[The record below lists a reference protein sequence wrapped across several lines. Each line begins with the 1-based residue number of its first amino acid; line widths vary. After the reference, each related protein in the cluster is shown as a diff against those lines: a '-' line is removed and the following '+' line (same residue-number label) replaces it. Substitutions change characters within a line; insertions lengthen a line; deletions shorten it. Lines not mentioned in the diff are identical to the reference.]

1 METERQRRG
10 RSDAGVSAVRWGAVR
25 RLVDAALE
33 LPHEERA
40 RFVATASQH
49 DRALRGAVER
59 LLASCER
66 AADDT
71 QFLSEPAAEHAAPML
86 HEVTRR
92 AASAQAGIPEALASA
107 LGERYVLERVAGQ
120 GAMAT
125 VYRAHDR
132 KFDRAVA
139 VKVLRPELARE
150 CDVRRFQQEIR
161 ETAGLNHPHIVS
173 VYDSGGDDGPLYY
186 VMPFMEGSTLRHRA
200 RGRQLPIP
208 EALAIAAAIGRGLDY
223 AHRRGLVHRDVK
235 PENIL
240 FQDGEPALADFG
252 IARCLDRIP
261 QDTWSSMGIVRGT
274 AEYMSP
280 EQVRAEKRLDGR
292 SDVYAL
298 ACVLFE
304 MLAGYPPFTGRT
316 PQMVMQ
322 RHLHDDPPS
331 LHGARPAVPA
341 PVLETITRALSK
353 KPRGRP
359 ATAAAFVDALGA

>member
-1 METERQRRG
+1 
-10 RSDAGVSAVRWGAVR
+10 
-25 RLVDAALE
+25 
-33 LPHEERA
+33 
-40 RFVATASQH
+40 
-49 DRALRGAVER
+49 
-59 LLASCER
+59 
-66 AADDT
+66 
-71 QFLSEPAAEHAAPML
+71 
-86 HEVTRR
+86 
-92 AASAQAGIPEALASA
+92 
-107 LGERYVLERVAGQ
+107 VAGR

-132 KFDRAVA
+132 RFDRPVA

-150 CDVRRFQQEIR
+150 CDVRRFLREIR
-161 ETAGLNHPHIVS
+161 DTAGLNHPHIVP

-186 VMPFMEGSTLRHRA
+186 VMPFMEGSTLRDRA
-200 RGRQLPIP
+200 RGRQLPIA
-208 EALAIAAAIGRGLDY
+208 EALAIARAIGRGLDY

-261 QDTWSSMGIVRGT
+261 HTTWSSMGIVRGT

-280 EQVRAEKRLDGR
+280 EQVRAEKRIDGR

-331 LHGARPAVPA
+331 LRGVRPGAPP
-341 PVLETITRALSK
+341 PVQQAITRALAK
-353 KPRGRP
+353 KPRARP
-359 ATAAAFVDALGA
+359 ATAAAFVEALGA